1 MLAFWLSSTDFRAEV
16 RLLAA
21 GKQAVLRRPVMIF
34 LEEKVV
40 IDREA
45 YNEIGGRGKR
55 VSFFICLHRPLY
67 FLREHS
73 LSLASLR
80 KQLFC

>member
-21 GKQAVLRRPVMIF
+21 GKQAVLRRPVMTF
-34 LEEKVV
+34 LKEKVV

-45 YNEIGGRGKR
+45 YNEVGGGE
-55 VSFFICLHRPLY
+55 
-67 FLREHS
+67 RE
-73 LSLASLR
+73 
-80 KQLFC
+80 